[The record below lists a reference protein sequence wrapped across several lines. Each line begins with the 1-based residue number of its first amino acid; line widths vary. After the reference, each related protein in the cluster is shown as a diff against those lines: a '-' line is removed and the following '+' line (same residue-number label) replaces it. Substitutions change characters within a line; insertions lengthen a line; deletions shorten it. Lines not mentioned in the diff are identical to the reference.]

1 MEEQTSLYDEL
12 VEELQVM
19 RGNLADDE
27 KSFFNRQMS
36 EQELI
41 E

>member
-19 RGNLADDE
+19 RGNLVDDE